1 MLLDITLALSCLMGS
16 VKKITDL
23 GKWDLCKTKCVL
35 GVGGFLRLSLL
46 HVSSVVRVFA
56 KVTRF
61 TGAGSMRLRLSSPW
75 DLRCLGTSLLL
86 IHHCQENIVVVKLLA
101 GIVFPFALYRLEEW
115 DLSMAVL
122 FINNSDNYSQIKN
135 VKAEL
140 SGVNIHIQVLGQ
152 SRITVSQPTVQT
164 QFYVGF

>member
-1 MLLDITLALSCLMGS
+1 
-16 VKKITDL
+16 
-23 GKWDLCKTKCVL
+23 
-35 GVGGFLRLSLL
+35 
-46 HVSSVVRVFA
+46 
-56 KVTRF
+56 
-61 TGAGSMRLRLSSPW
+61 
-75 DLRCLGTSLLL
+75 
-86 IHHCQENIVVVKLLA
+86 
-101 GIVFPFALYRLEEW
+101 
-115 DLSMAVL
+115 MAVL